1 MKKILTISI
10 AAYNVEKYIAQ
21 TLDSLIDKELE
32 DIEVLIIIDGSKEEG
47 GIREYQTVI
56 AVGSTVKC
64 VKPGDLVVINPARYQ
79 IMKHKEGSLKDGV
92 ITDNPVMGYNFP
104 ILVIDDKPCLYLYDS
119 DVDFVIKEYEVSE
132 DIIEETNDVIS

>member
-1 MKKILTISI
+1 MLKIKKIKPLFNKILTTMYT
-10 AAYNVEKYIAQ
+10 YNDV
-21 TLDSLIDKELE
+21 TTE
-32 DIEVLIIIDGSKEEG
+32 DGIIDGSKEEG
-47 GIREYQTVI
+47 GIKEYQTVI
-56 AVGSTVKC
+56 AVGPTVKC

-104 ILVIDDKPCLYLYDS
+104 ILVVDDKPCLYLYDS

>member
-1 MKKILTISI
+1 MLKIKKIKPLFNKILTTMYT
-10 AAYNVEKYIAQ
+10 YNDV
-21 TLDSLIDKELE
+21 TTE
-32 DIEVLIIIDGSKEEG
+32 DGIIDGSKEEG

-64 VKPGDLVVINPARYQ
+64 VKPGDLVVINPVRYQ